1 MKKVVLLTT
10 AFPYGTGEN
19 FIPAELNSLPDGIK
33 LDVVPFLYK
42 KNDEKRNVTEKVN
55 VIDDCRVAGN
65 KLSVIINT
73 MRVLLNSDFWQEV
86 KKDKSMSFKSF
97 RQKLGFYG
105 RAIEL
110 YRKLRKRYVFELKEK
125 SVTFYSYW
133 LLEGAYAASLLEK
146 EYGVNACSRA
156 HGVDVWNGMSAYGVV
171 PARQASLANL
181 RSVYVCSQD
190 GKKYLQ
196 QQNSRYA
203 DKFKV
208 GYLGT
213 QDYGWMPGDNRG
225 KEFVI
230 VSCARIEPVKRV
242 ELLAGAIKRI
252 KDTKIHWIHFGDG
265 SCRRAVDEAILNLP
279 KNVRVTIMGTTP
291 HDDVMAYY
299 CKNPVNLFV
308 NTSSSEGLPVS
319 IMEVLSFGIPV
330 VATDVG
336 GTREIVNDFTGTL
349 IPSDFTEE
357 YLTQVIRTYMNQ
369 RGDIYAEK
377 RAAARGFWE
386 DYFAAK
392 INYKKFYETITRE
405 NSHVV

>member
-19 FIPAELNSLPDGIK
+19 FIPAELNTLPDGVE

-42 KNDEKRNVTEKVN
+42 KNDEKRVLPGKVK
-55 VIDDCRVAGN
+55 VIDDCRVASD

-73 MRVLLNSDFWQEV
+73 MRALMNRDFWQEV
-86 KKDKSMSFKSF
+86 RREEHISLKSF

-110 YRKLRKRYVFELKEK
+110 YRKLRKRYVCELKKK
-125 SVTFYSYW
+125 SIIFYSYW
-133 LLEGAYAASLLEK
+133 FLEGAYAASLLEK
-146 EYGVNACSRA
+146 EYGVNAFSRA
-156 HGVDVWNGMSAYGVV
+156 HRVDVWNGMSAYGVV
-171 PARQASLANL
+171 PARQATLANL
-181 RSVYVCSQD
+181 EAVYVCSQN
-190 GKKYLQ
+190 GKDYLQ
-196 QQNSRYA
+196 QQNLSNA

-213 QDYGWMPGDNRG
+213 QDYGWIPGENRG
-225 KEFVI
+225 EEFVI

-242 ELLAGAIKRI
+242 ELLAGALKNI
-252 KDTKIHWIHFGDG
+252 KDAKIHWIHFGDG
-265 SCRRAVDEAILNLP
+265 SCRKAVDEAILNLP
-279 KNVRVTIMGTTP
+279 KNIRVTLMGTTP
-291 HDDVMAYY
+291 HDAVMAYY
-299 CKNPVNLFV
+299 CKNSVNLFV

-336 GTREIVNDFTGTL
+336 GTREIVNSITGNL
-349 IPSDFTEE
+349 LSSDFTAEA
-357 YLTQVIRTYMNQ
+357 LAQVILRYINQSSETYATN
-369 RGDIYAEK
+369 

-392 INYKKFYETITRE
+392 RNYKKFYDTITQE